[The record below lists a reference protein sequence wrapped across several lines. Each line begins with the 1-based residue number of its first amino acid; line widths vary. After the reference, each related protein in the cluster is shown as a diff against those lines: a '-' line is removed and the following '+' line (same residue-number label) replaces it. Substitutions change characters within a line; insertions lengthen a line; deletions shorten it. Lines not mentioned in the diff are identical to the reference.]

1 MSFMKA
7 RQVVQTCVLST
18 RWRHL
23 WRSVPCLDVDDQEFK
38 TSGVNTASAEKEMEK
53 FEDFTDHL
61 LIPNNISIAHLD
73 TFRLHVFDRYHLG
86 KQAAKWI
93 RHGIKYR
100 AQVPGILQD
109 GLTSTSWRLKR
120 LHLSNVQLDE
130 CFAKHVSSGC
140 HYLEDMELNG
150 CSCRFHEIIS
160 HSLKNLVLKSCS
172 FIGCSEIKSSTLKNL
187 VIDDCTTVASNNL
200 IITVP
205 AVAYLFLSLSSY
217 YFGGGDW
224 FNEMPSLVKAH
235 VHLWDNHGESVSE
248 DQAKLLG
255 SLSNV
260 TSLELLG
267 FQTMMFSEESMA
279 FPNFRNLK
287 SLLLD
292 SCDLSDNFKI
302 LEHFLKHSH
311 LEKLTLRCCK
321 FSKDLKRRKGK
332 AKSKAASSSQGVN
345 LVDAECKNLKLTEII
360 YKDDDVR
367 LLVELLLSISEHVP
381 KNNIKLT
388 KAD

>member
-1 MSFMKA
+1 MELYADGKRARASSGISTGDRLSALPDCNIRHIMSFMKA
-7 RQVVQTCVLST
+7 RQVVQTCVLSM

-23 WRSVPCLDVDDQEFK
+23 RRSVPCLDVDDQEFK
-38 TSGVNTASAEKEMEK
+38 TTGVNRASAEELEK

-73 TFRLHVFDRYHLG
+73 AFRLHVSDRYHLVYCKG
-86 KQAAKWI
+86 AQ
-93 RHGIKYR
+93 IK
-100 AQVPGILQD
+100 
-109 GLTSTSWRLKR
+109 
-120 LHLSNVQLDE
+120 
-130 CFAKHVSSGC
+130 SS
-140 HYLEDMELNG
+140 
-150 CSCRFHEIIS
+150 
-160 HSLKNLVLKSCS
+160 SLKNL
-172 FIGCSEIKSSTLKNL
+172 I
-187 VIDDCTTVASNNL
+187 IDDCTGASNNL

-235 VHLWDNHGESVSE
+235 VNLWDNHGESEFSK
-248 DQAKLLG
+248 DQGNLLC

-260 TSLELLG
+260 TSLELLD
-267 FQTMMFSEESMA
+267 FQTME
-279 FPNFRNLK
+279 P
-287 SLLLD
+287 LLD

-302 LEHFLKHSH
+302 LEHFLKHSPY

-332 AKSKAASSSQGVN
+332 AKSKAASSSQRVK

-367 LLVELLLSISEHVP
+367 PLVELLLSISGHLP